1 METQLQTTTDNI
13 PTKARGFDLSLA
25 IEYRYKNHLTL
36 QEIGDKLGV
45 TKQCVEQR
53 LAKVIKLI
61 GDPSENTAYDKNR
74 SHFLIGI
81 ERQLLQQVVD
91 KNKVKKATMG
101 NVAYALDKVNNIL
114 RLERGLSTNNQAV
127 QIQVIRFSDQPKV
140 EEETGKQVDN
150 SCVVEAVLVDK

>member
-1 METQLQTTTDNI
+1 MLLKASGGSRERQQPRAKASMETQLQTTTDNI

-61 GDPSENTAYDKNR
+61 GDPSQHNC
-74 SHFLIGI
+74 
-81 ERQLLQQVVD
+81 
-91 KNKVKKATMG
+91 
-101 NVAYALDKVNNIL
+101 
-114 RLERGLSTNNQAV
+114 STN
-127 QIQVIRFSDQPKV
+127 RLRRKYRKD
-140 EEETGKQVDN
+140 
-150 SCVVEAVLVDK
+150 